1 MSKPKIPAGVAEA
14 PPTTSPAI
22 ERAKQIHQEQMEAAQ
37 QVGRHAFCEAIDQAV
52 LGVIIEDAEPET
64 NSAETL
70 PDLSIAVQEDPAPS
84 EQPAPDQVIPAPVA
98 ESAPAQQPAPEPR
111 LTVENCRWFIAPNGR
126 IVKANEWHR
135 RSGHMKGFFP
145 SHPPQ

>member
-22 ERAKQIHQEQMEAAQ
+22 ERAAAQ

-64 NSAETL
+64 NSAKTLPETNSDKTL
-70 PDLSIAVQEDPAPS
+70 PDPSIAVQEDPAPS

-98 ESAPAQQPAPEPR
+98 GSAPAQQPAPEPR